1 MKNDKE
7 REDNIDSF
15 NSSKFTKSESKTDIN
30 NKKLDLKNGEEKV
43 YNINEEFKIGKNN
56 KKPNKN
62 VNISDNIHII
72 QVECWKKYNLEQSVE
87 PNINFFGNQNNLNNG
102 DINKEENNDSNKN
115 IKRNS
120 KADVKCSCLI
130 I

>member
-1 MKNDKE
+1 MKEN
-7 REDNIDSF
+7 EDNIDSF

-30 NKKLDLKNGEEKV
+30 NKKLELKNQEEKD

-56 KKPNKN
+56 KKAVKN
-62 VNISDNIHII
+62 VNISDNIHVI
-72 QVECWKKYNLEQSVE
+72 QVECWKKYNLEQNVE
-87 PNINFFGNQNNLNNG
+87 PNINLFNLNNG
-102 DINKEENNDSNKN
+102 DISKDETNDSKKN

-120 KADVKCSCLI
+120 NADVKCSCLI

>member
-1 MKNDKE
+1 MKEKV
-7 REDNIDSF
+7 DNIDSF

-30 NKKLDLKNGEEKV
+30 NKKLELKNQEEKD

-56 KKPNKN
+56 KKAVKN
-62 VNISDNIHII
+62 VNISDNIHVI
-72 QVECWKKYNLEQSVE
+72 QVECWKKYNLEQNVE
-87 PNINFFGNQNNLNNG
+87 PNINLFNLNNG
-102 DINKEENNDSNKN
+102 DISKDETNDSKKN

-120 KADVKCSCLI
+120 NADVKCSCLI

>member
-1 MKNDKE
+1 MINEKE
-7 REDNIDSF
+7 KEDNIDSV

-30 NKKLDLKNGEEKV
+30 NKKLELKNPEEKD

-56 KKPNKN
+56 KKAAKN

-72 QVECWKKYNLEQSVE
+72 QVECWKKYNLEQNVE
-87 PNINFFGNQNNLNNG
+87 PNINLFGNPNIGN
-102 DINKEENNDSNKN
+102 INKEETDDSKKN
-115 IKRNS
+115 SRRNS
-120 KADVKCSCLI
+120 NVDVKCTCLI

>member
-1 MKNDKE
+1 MKEK
-7 REDNIDSF
+7 EDNIDSF

-30 NKKLDLKNGEEKV
+30 NKKLELKNQEEKD

-56 KKPNKN
+56 KKAVKN
-62 VNISDNIHII
+62 VNISDNIHVI
-72 QVECWKKYNLEQSVE
+72 QVECWKKYNLEQNVE
-87 PNINFFGNQNNLNNG
+87 PNINLFNLNNG
-102 DINKEENNDSNKN
+102 DISKDETNDSKKN

-120 KADVKCSCLI
+120 NADVKCSCLI